1 MIKKKILYKILSAA
15 LTTMIMTSMF
25 DFTLVKAESKSF
37 IEISDTFIFVYTI
50 KIPIYNLII
59 IFLHPYVKY
68 ELKLLT
74 THDILR

>member
-37 IEISDTFIFVYTI
+37 IEKVASFSTGSSSEDGGAAEI
-50 KIPIYNLII
+50 
-59 IFLHPYVKY
+59 VKY
-68 ELKLLT
+68 NK
-74 THDILR
+74 DKIKK